1 MRRLGPFGLVGA
13 LVACVCAPDAAA
25 GAGAS
30 VEISSAAGALHDSL
44 PADQAREAAYDFDDE
59 ERFDLRLAPFFL
71 EGLALAQMNETSKA
85 RVGDLLEAS
94 LGPVGR
100 KKADQ
105 IRGLEDEVL
114 RQEEGTLLGWF
125 AGLAGIRGDEAY
137 FLSLYGDPA
146 GTDPWG
152 YRFDGHHLSI
162 NFTVVGDH
170 VSPTPLFLGAQP
182 RAIPAGGIGPAG
194 LRVLAAEEDAAR
206 ALYEALDERQRAT
219 ATLPLQ
225 IGRGAFLGGDRIDP
239 DDAPKG
245 IAASGLTS
253 EQRVLLDAVLE
264 AYLQNVAPS
273 IAARERARIDAAGRE
288 ALHFAWAGS
297 TTPGAEVYYR
307 LHGPTV
313 LIEFDNTVD
322 DAEHIH
328 TLWRDPSGD
337 FGADLLRSHH
347 DAAHAPRTKE

>member
-1 MRRLGPFGLVGA
+1 MIRVGPFHLAGA
-13 LVACVCAPDAAA
+13 LVVCLHAPNVADAADA
-25 GAGAS
+25 A
-30 VEISSAAGALHDSL
+30 VEISAAAVAFHDSL
-44 PADQAREAAYDFDDE
+44 PADHAREAAYAFEDE

-71 EGLALAQMNETSKA
+71 EGLALADMDEASKA
-85 RVGDLLEAS
+85 HVGDLLEAS

-105 IRGLEDEVL
+105 IRRLEDEVL

-146 GTDPWG
+146 GADPWG
-152 YRFDGHHLSI
+152 YRFDGHHLSV
-162 NFTVVGDH
+162 NFTVVGDR

-182 RAIPAGGIGPAG
+182 RVIPPGGIGPAG

-206 ALYEALDERQRAT
+206 ALYESLDEGQRAT

-225 IGRGAFLGGDRIDP
+225 SDRGAFLGGDRIDP
-239 DDAPKG
+239 ADPPKG
-245 IAASGLTS
+245 IAASGLTP
-253 EQRVLLDAVLE
+253 EQRALLDALLD

-273 IAARERARIDAAGRE
+273 IAARERARIDASGRD

-297 TTPGAEVYYR
+297 TTPGAEIYYR

-322 DAEHIH
+322 GAEHIH
-328 TLWRDPSGD
+328 TLWRDPSGE
-337 FGADLLRSHH
+337 FGADLLRHHH
-347 DAAHAPRTKE
+347 DAAHAPTTKE

>member
-1 MRRLGPFGLVGA
+1 MRTLGPLRLAGA
-13 LVACVCAPDAAA
+13 LVACFCAPDAAA
-25 GAGAS
+25 AGGVS
-30 VEISSAAGALHDSL
+30 VEISSAADALHDSL
-44 PADQAREAAYDFDDE
+44 SADQAREATYEFDDE

-71 EGLALAQMNETSKA
+71 DGLALADMNEASKA
-85 RVGDLLEAS
+85 HVGALLEAS

-105 IRGLEDEVL
+105 IRALEDEVL

-125 AGLAGIRGDEAY
+125 AGLAGVRGDEAY

-146 GTDPWG
+146 GTTPWG
-152 YRFDGHHLSI
+152 YRWDGHHLSV
-162 NFTVVGDH
+162 NFTVVGDR

-182 RAIPAGGIGPAG
+182 RTIPPGGIGPEG
-194 LRVLAAEEDAAR
+194 LRVLAAEEDTAR
-206 ALYEALDERQRAT
+206 ALYEALDEGQRAI
-219 ATLPLQ
+219 ATLPLET
-225 IGRGAFLGGDRIDP
+225 GRGAFLGGDRIDP
-239 DDAPKG
+239 DQPPKG
-245 IAASGLTS
+245 IAAAELSA
-253 EQRVLLDAVLE
+253 EQRELLDAVLE

-297 TTPGAEVYYR
+297 TTPGAEIYYR

-337 FGADLLRSHH
+337 FGADLLRHHH
-347 DAAHAPRTKE
+347 DVAHAPTTKE